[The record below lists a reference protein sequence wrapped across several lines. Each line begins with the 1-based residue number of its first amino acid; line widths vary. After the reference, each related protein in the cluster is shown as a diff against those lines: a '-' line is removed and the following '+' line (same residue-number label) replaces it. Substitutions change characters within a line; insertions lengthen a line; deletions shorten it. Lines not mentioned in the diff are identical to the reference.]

1 MKAILLLCLLSFGF
15 GRAQP
20 PQLELTS
27 RGFEPVTVTIPA
39 VTAEKFVELSK
50 AWVTTLR
57 RRNLEY
63 DISNI
68 STGSLTISGMKANAF
83 FYRDRGETHQHKA
96 KLVMKIDFTQTSYT
110 LTLTVPEIYTDN
122 NVLLKYTLPNYFNDS
137 GNLKDGYEGLQKSLE
152 TTVNDIALNY
162 YNFIINY
169 K

>member
-1 MKAILLLCLLSFGF
+1 MKAILLLCFLSFGF
-15 GRAQP
+15 SRAQP
-20 PQLELTS
+20 PQLALSS

-39 VTAEKFVELSK
+39 VTPEKFVELSK
-50 AWVTTLR
+50 AWVTTLK

-68 STGSLTISGMKANAF
+68 SNSSLTISGIKANAF

-110 LTLTVPEIYTDN
+110 LTLTVPEIYADN
-122 NVLLKYTLPNYFNDS
+122 NVLLKYTLPNYFNEE
-137 GNLKDGYEGLQKSLE
+137 GNLKEGYDGLQKSLE

-162 YNFIINY
+162 YNFMINY

>member
-1 MKAILLLCLLSFGF
+1 MKAILLLCFLSFGLS
-15 GRAQP
+15 RAQP

-27 RGFEPVTVTIPA
+27 RGFEPVTVTIPT

-50 AWVTTLR
+50 AWVTTLK

-63 DISNI
+63 DISNV
-68 STGSLTISGMKANAF
+68 SNNSLTISGMKTNAF
-83 FYRDRGETHQHKA
+83 FYRDRGETHQHKV

-110 LTLTVPEIYTDN
+110 LTLSVPEIYTDN
-122 NVLLKYTLPNYFNDS
+122 DVLLKYTLPNYFDEN
-137 GNLKDGYEGLQKSLE
+137 GKLKEGYNELQKSLE